1 MPASVFRARFDDLRR
16 RFTVRTAR
24 SLIVSPIGRWRG
36 ASLLIPSLRAKRFV
50 VERLNQAVLAQ
61 DVAIYNLRWE

>member
-1 MPASVFRARFDDLRR
+1 MGQLRSVFFRLRGLSLPIHTRFLN
-16 RFTVRTAR
+16 
-24 SLIVSPIGRWRG
+24 VSPIGRWRG
-36 ASLLIPSLRAKRFV
+36 ASLLIPSLSAKRFV

>member
-1 MPASVFRARFDDLRR
+1 MGQLRSVFFRLRGLSLPINTRF
-16 RFTVRTAR
+16 
-24 SLIVSPIGRWRG
+24 LIVSPIGRWRG